1 MCQVLSGGCAGA
13 VMNDDTDFLLT
24 EYSGHGVRFLYPGYW
39 EVREEQDGEDVIL
52 TAAADDSCFWL
63 LRVIADRPSPEQVLQ
78 DCLAALQE
86 EYEDLEQ
93 QQEPILIAGRR
104 ALSCEVTFSCLELL
118 NAAGFCSVRSGA
130 ATLLIWW
137 QCTDHELA
145 DVRPVF
151 QRMTQSVGWA
161 AAGEIG

>member
-1 MCQVLSGGCAGA
+1 MRGPECWCAGA

-151 QRMTQSVGWA
+151 QSMTQSVGWA
-161 AAGEIG
+161 TAGEIG

>member
-1 MCQVLSGGCAGA
+1 
-13 VMNDDTDFLLT
+13 MNDDTDFLLT

-104 ALSCEVTFSCLELL
+104 ALGCEVTFSCLELL